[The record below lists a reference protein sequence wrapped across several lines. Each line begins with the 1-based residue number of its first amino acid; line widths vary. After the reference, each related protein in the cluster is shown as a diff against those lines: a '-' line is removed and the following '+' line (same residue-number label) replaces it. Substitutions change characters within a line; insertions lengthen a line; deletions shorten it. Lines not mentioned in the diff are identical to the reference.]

1 MGRPLRQD
9 TIEAMGLVAS
19 GKELSKQVGYNKYR
33 VKDSEDE
40 IVRLAEVED
49 LEKGDVVLSLTD
61 GNEAKPVLKIMKHL
75 FQTADEAYVYELDAD
90 GHVVFEKEGVSISG
104 EEPTPVEQLTF
115 TINPTPADATV
126 TLNGVAQSSL
136 TADKGTVIAWEVAKE
151 GYVSK
156 SGSYTLN
163 SNYTKNVELEEVQP
177 VAEEQ
182 PGE

>member
-19 GKELSKQVGYNKYR
+19 GKELSKQVGYNKYK
-33 VKDSEDE
+33 VKDSEENE

-75 FQTADEAYVYELDAD
+75 FQTADEAYIYELDEE

-104 EEPTPVEQLTF
+104 EEPTPVNYTF
-115 TINPTPADATV
+115 TIEATPASADV
-126 TLNGVAQSSL
+126 TINGQSQTSL
-136 TADKGTVIAWEVAKE
+136 TAAAGTEI
-151 GYVSK
+151 
-156 SGSYTLN
+156 T
-163 SNYTKNVELEEVQP
+163 
-177 VAEEQ
+177 
-182 PGE
+182 

>member
-19 GKELSKQVGYNKYR
+19 GKELSKQVGYNKYK
-33 VKDSEDE
+33 VKDSEENE

-75 FQTADEAYVYELDAD
+75 FQTADEAYVYELDEE

-104 EEPTPVEQLTF
+104 SSDAETEPEPEPEPTNNSNNEPSEEPSEEPSDE
-115 TINPTPADATV
+115 TV
-126 TLNGVAQSSL
+126 
-136 TADKGTVIAWEVAKE
+136 
-151 GYVSK
+151 
-156 SGSYTLN
+156 
-163 SNYTKNVELEEVQP
+163 
-177 VAEEQ
+177 
-182 PGE
+182 GE